1 MTPESRA
8 DILGKNR
15 GIREWT
21 KRKRFK
27 KGGTLLISFEGID
40 KGGKTTQSSL
50 LAQYLEERG
59 YEVVRTSEPG
69 GTRLGTKIRE
79 LLLGPSHAKMSKTS
93 ELFLY
98 LADRAEHVQK
108 IIKPALE
115 RRKIVISDRFA
126 DASIAYQG
134 YGRGLEIDWIEELN
148 KIVTQ
153 GILPDITFLLD
164 ITPSLATRRG
174 GKKDRMEK
182 ERMDFHQRVCQGYLE
197 LAKSHPE
204 RIKVVPGEGTPQK
217 IHLTIRKTL
226 SPYLESRQQNKNHP
240 VKTRA
245 KRVLIEGSE
254 DVV

>member
-1 MTPESRA
+1 LSRFNPSG
-8 DILGKNR
+8 LGTFKEKR
-15 GIREWT
+15 GAL
-21 KRKRFK
+21 F
-27 KGGTLLISFEGID
+27 ISFEGID

-50 LAQYLEERG
+50 LAQYLEKRG
-59 YEVVRTSEPG
+59 YEVVKTFEPG
-69 GTRLGTKIRE
+69 GTRLGMRIKEI
-79 LLLGPSHAKMSKTS
+79 LLGPSHAKMSKTS

-148 KIVTQ
+148 RVITQ

-174 GKKDRMEK
+174 EKKDRMEK
-182 ERMDFHQRVCQGYLE
+182 EQLSFHQRVYQGYLE

-217 IHLTIRKTL
+217 VHLTIRETL
-226 SPYLESRQQNKNHP
+226 SPYLASR
-240 VKTRA
+240 
-245 KRVLIEGSE
+245 
-254 DVV
+254 

>member
-1 MTPESRA
+1 
-8 DILGKNR
+8 L
-15 GIREWT
+15 
-21 KRKRFK
+21 F
-27 KGGTLLISFEGID
+27 ISFEGID

-50 LAQYLEERG
+50 LAQYLKKRG
-59 YEVVRTSEPG
+59 YEVVKTFEPG
-69 GTRLGTKIRE
+69 GTRLGMRIKEI
-79 LLLGPSHAKMSKTS
+79 LLGPSHAKMSETS

-115 RRKIVISDRFA
+115 HRKIVISDRFA

-148 KIVTQ
+148 RIVTQ

-174 GKKDRMEK
+174 KKKDRMEK
-182 ERMDFHQRVCQGYLE
+182 EQMSFHQRVYQGYLE

-217 IHLTIRKTL
+217 VHLTIREAL
-226 SPYLESRQQNKNHP
+226 FPYLASRQQSKNHP
-240 VKTRA
+240 VKARP
-245 KRVLIEGSE
+245 KRVSIEGNE